1 MTIFEQPKIDTHHHV
16 FDPARFPYL
25 PDTPYRPEGHE
36 IGTVDYYRAVMQ
48 AYNIRHSLIVGPTSG
63 YNTDSACLL
72 DALDK
77 GNGRFKGVA
86 VVPFDI
92 TQDRLAHLKQAGVV
106 GIAMNVAMLGTEPF
120 LHLDRLMGDL
130 AELDLFAAIQV
141 QDDQLLALL
150 PLINRTRT
158 RLLID
163 HSGRPEVSK
172 GLQQPAF
179 QALLGLAGQQR
190 TWVKLSGLSKFSHQS
205 FPYQDGHAYQHA
217 LLDAFG
223 AEHCMW
229 GSDWPFL
236 RAGHRMDLGTLL
248 MLVEQLFPDEKTRH
262 QILWQTPKDLFD
274 FKDYA

>member
-25 PDTPYRPEGHE
+25 PDTPYRPQGHE
-36 IGTVDYYRAVMQ
+36 IGTTDYYRAVMQ

-63 YNTDSACLL
+63 YNTDSTCLL
-72 DALDK
+72 DALEK
-77 GNGRFKGVA
+77 GNGRFKGIA

-92 TQDRLAHLKQAGVV
+92 SIEQLASLKQAGVV

-120 LHLDRLMGDL
+120 LHLDALMGRL
-130 AELDLFAAIQV
+130 TELELFAAIQV
-141 QDDQLLALL
+141 QNDQLLALL
-150 PLINRTRT
+150 PLINRNKT

-163 HSGRPEVSK
+163 HSGRPDVTQ
-172 GLQQPAF
+172 GLQHPAF
-179 QALLGLAGQQR
+179 RALLGLADQQR
-190 TWVKLSGLSKFSHQS
+190 TWVKLSGLAKFSRQP

-217 LLDAFG
+217 LLNAFG

-236 RAGHRMDLGTLL
+236 RAEHRMDLGTLL
-248 MLVEQLFPDEKTRH
+248 MLVEQLFPDEKTRQ
-262 QILWQTPKDLFD
+262 QILWHTPKALFGFTD
-274 FKDYA
+274 D